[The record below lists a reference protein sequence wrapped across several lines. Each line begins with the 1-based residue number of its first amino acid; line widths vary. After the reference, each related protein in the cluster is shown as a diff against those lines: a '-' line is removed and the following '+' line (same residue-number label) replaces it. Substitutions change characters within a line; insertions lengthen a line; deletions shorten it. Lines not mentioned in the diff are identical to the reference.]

1 MRTHPYPQMCLAQHD
16 ENKFIPLE
24 WVDKQLKSK
33 GARLSV
39 TIGMCCNNLDN
50 RIFAQD
56 SICHFRNI
64 GQKTQKLDSYL

>member
-1 MRTHPYPQMCLAQHD
+1 M
-16 ENKFIPLE
+16 F
-24 WVDKQLKSK
+24 
-33 GARLSV
+33 
-39 TIGMCCNNLDN
+39 NNLDN